1 MDKLVK
7 TKYGYYAVENPPSE
21 SELSDYYAK
30 KYYQEARGS
39 YEIEYD
45 AEEISYINNKIE
57 QRAYILDKHIPTNG
71 TRTFLDIGCG
81 EGWALNFFK
90 QKGWVVLGL
99 DYSSFGC
106 EKFNPNCMENLI
118 SGNVYD
124 GINKLIAEGRKFDV
138 VWVDNVLEHVI
149 NPEAIIQDFK
159 KIINPNGILVIEV
172 PNDFSIVQN
181 HAFAKGNIDKQY
193 WVVIPDHLSYFS
205 KESLENLL
213 NGNGWQSITC
223 LADYPID
230 WNLLN
235 PNSNYIQKKE
245 VGKSCHRERIAFENL
260 IHTLPVEKVNSF
272 YQALGDIGLGR
283 LITGFFR
290 PNQD

>member
-7 TKYGYYAVENPPSE
+7 TKYGYYTVENPPSE

-45 AEEISYINNKIE
+45 ADEINYINNKIE
-57 QRAYILDKHIPTNG
+57 QRAYILDKYLQLNSS
-71 TRTFLDIGCG
+71 RTFLDIGCG

-90 QKGWVVLGL
+90 QKGWEVLGL

-106 EKFNPNCMENLI
+106 EKFNPACMTNLI
-118 SGNVYD
+118 AGNVYKS
-124 GINKLIAEGRKFDV
+124 ITTLIEQKRKFDV

-159 KIINPNGILVIEV
+159 KIISPNGILVVEV
-172 PNDFSIVQN
+172 PNDFSILQN
-181 HAFAKGNIDKQY
+181 HVFNKGLIDNQY

-205 KESLENLL
+205 KVSLENLL
-213 NGNGWQSITC
+213 NANGWQSITC

-245 VGKSCHRERIAFENL
+245 LGKSCHRERIEFENL
-260 IHTLPVEKVNSF
+260 IHTLPLEKVNAF
-272 YQALGDIGLGR
+272 YQAMGDIGLGR
-283 LITGFFR
+283 LITGFFS
-290 PNQD
+290 PNQN